1 MEAERSG
8 ERASSLFMSFH
19 FFLTP
24 FAAARCKHQVVYDN
38 RSVLHRGRPFAAP
51 DSTPR
56 RLFRVTV
63 AGLPNGERDESPPRV
78 ASAPPP
84 SAALAHKLRAA
95 VGVPSQGS
103 VGAARRYYG
112 NFAGASL

>member
-1 MEAERSG
+1 MDAPLWKLLADAAEPGAEKLPAEAV
-8 ERASSLFMSFH
+8 RAAVEAD
-19 FFLTP
+19 P
-24 FAAARCKHQVVYDN
+24 NAAA
-38 RSVLHRGRPFAAP
+38 RPFAAP